1 MPERLD
7 HALASRR
14 LCRSR
19 TAAARSIAAGQVHV
33 NGRLATKASMSV
45 SETDRIEV
53 TAGPGYVSRAA
64 QKLLAAADSFALDIS
79 GRAVLDLGASTGGFT
94 QVLLERGARE
104 VVALDVGHDQL
115 DALLRT
121 DTRVTVIEGENARY
135 LTEQRLDSCIAA
147 ARVGRAPLAAKDI
160 TAVVGDLSFI
170 SLRHILP
177 AVRAALPN
185 LHWAVLLVK
194 PQFEVGR
201 RFVRG
206 GIVTDAEVAADA
218 TVDVVRDACELGFR
232 VRGFRQ
238 SPITGTHGNHEYL
251 LWLQLPNDAHR
262 AQNTASGDA
271 ASLDAR
277 QSHNEIDIAHIR
289 ETVVKGNS

>member
-7 HALASRR
+7 HALASRG

-33 NGRLATKASMSV
+33 NGTLATKASMSV
-45 SETDRIEV
+45 DETDRIEV
-53 TAGPGYVSRAA
+53 AAGPGYVSRAA
-64 QKLLAAADSFALDIS
+64 QKLLAAADTFALDIA

-135 LTEQRLDSCIAA
+135 LTEQRLNTCIAA
-147 ARVGRAPLAAKDI
+147 ARTGRGPLTADQL

-177 AVRAALPN
+177 AVRESLPALE
-185 LHWAVLLVK
+185 WAVLLVK

-201 RFVRG
+201 KFVRG
-206 GIVTDAEVAADA
+206 GIVADAEIAADA
-218 TVDVVRDACELGFR
+218 TVDVVRDARELGFR

-251 LWLQLPNDAHR
+251 LWLQAPAGADQAGNAIPG
-262 AQNTASGDA
+262 TAT
-271 ASLDAR
+271 SLDAR
-277 QSHNEIDIAHIR
+277 QSHDEVDIAHIR
-289 ETVVKGNS
+289 EVVVKGSS